1 MNRYELAKKFVDG
14 ARRMV
19 GLAKGEYMQPK
30 AGEREDDSQQAGP
43 WVILSY
49 YYDADVRGA
58 TRTGFGSML
67 TRVPEGEPDAV
78 YHELIGRACIN
89 CRKKTGANCT
99 RVSITAMSILHHLSF
114 ETPSRLPE
122 VSIDE

>member
-19 GLAKGEYMQPK
+19 GLAKGEYMQPE
-30 AGEREDDSQQAGP
+30 AGEREDDSQQTGP

-89 CRKKTGANCT
+89 CSMKTGANCT
-99 RVSITAMSILHHLSF
+99 RVSITALS
-114 ETPSRLPE
+114 PLPE
-122 VSIDE
+122 VKPDGGE